1 MFLAFSKMP
10 KISLALA
17 LIECDIRCMKDEIS
31 KPAAWAVPVWTLRMG
46 GGQPMLVM
54 YAAIYGD
61 KEMAIDAV
69 KSQYLADGDEIG
81 DVGPLSEETVKALGA
96 APGQVWM
103 L

>member
-1 MFLAFSKMP
+1 MP

-61 KEMAIDAV
+61 KGAGR
-69 KSQYLADGDEIG
+69 KLK
-81 DVGPLSEETVKALGA
+81 KAARENRLF
-96 APGQVWM
+96 PMPKRVSRE

>member
-1 MFLAFSKMP
+1 
-10 KISLALA
+10 
-17 LIECDIRCMKDEIS
+17 
-31 KPAAWAVPVWTLRMG
+31 
-46 GGQPMLVM
+46 MLVM